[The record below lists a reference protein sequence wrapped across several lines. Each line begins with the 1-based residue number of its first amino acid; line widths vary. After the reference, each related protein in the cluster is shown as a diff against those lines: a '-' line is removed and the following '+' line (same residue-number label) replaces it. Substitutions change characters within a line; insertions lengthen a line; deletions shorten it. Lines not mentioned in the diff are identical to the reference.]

1 MTDRSRITED
11 LVVVSTL
18 ECLVTKEVN
27 GCVVNSAWQV
37 LLVLNVLQTESLV
50 PSFWKDIEGDLA
62 TNRETIL
69 TSAV

>member
-18 ECLVTKEVN
+18 ECLVAEEVN
-27 GCVVNSAWQV
+27 SRVVNSAWQV

-62 TNRETIL
+62 TNGETIL